1 MGYGRFNL
9 GLDEQELALAEE
21 TGLIFFEKRQQGPH
35 IVGLISG
42 YLDFLENDLRAYV
55 GSQVVSLLVS
65 PHLLEARHALRSLQ
79 PAAKV
84 RRHVGI
90 ESLQHG
96 R

>member
-1 MGYGRFNL
+1 MRIGYKFIKGFTLLLRAWGVL
-9 GLDEQELALAEE
+9 KGPGLHRENGSVLCLSVVRTPA
-21 TGLIFFEKRQQGPH
+21 G
-35 IVGLISG
+35 V
-42 YLDFLENDLRAYV
+42 LENDLRAYV